1 MDHKMMNKEK
11 MLNQIKMHKWM
22 EEKEAEKM
30 AEKMGVKVTR
40 IRWLPKD
47 SPFSA

>member
-1 MDHKMMNKEK
+1 MNKEK

-22 EEKEAEKM
+22 EEKEAEKE
-30 AEKMGVKVTR
+30 AEKMGWKMGVKVTR

-47 SPFSA
+47 STFSA

>member
-30 AEKMGVKVTR
+30 GVKVTR